1 MHAPTDRKPPWLRA
15 MIPAGQPY
23 RELAELVKTHRLHTV
38 CASARCPN
46 LGECWNRGTATVMI
60 LGGVCTRSCGFCA
73 IATGRPS
80 APDFGEPARVA
91 DAVKTMGLRH
101 VVLTSVTRDELADGG
116 SELWARTIRAV
127 RHANPAASIEVLIPD
142 FKGSEANLARVLD
155 AAPDIL
161 NHNIETVP
169 ALYPLVRPQA
179 RYARSL
185 ELLRRA
191 KTRGFTTKTGL
202 MLGLGESEEELLK
215 VFQDLANLKVDILTL
230 GQYLRPSKDHL
241 PVKRWVTL
249 EDFARLRD
257 TALTLGLGVCESGPL
272 VRSSYHA
279 DAQSARYTRRPAPPG

>member
-1 MHAPTDRKPPWLRA
+1 